1 MTQRGNQDVLIQLL
15 NHTKNARNTILV
27 DVLHTGHSS
36 QTSRSAHAAQRHTCP
51 HGTRMCERGLSMQT
65 TQSWFSLS
73 MLKNKVVGDKYVYVK

>member
-1 MTQRGNQDVLIQLL
+1 M

-27 DVLHTGHSS
+27 DVLHTGHSPPDLALR
-36 QTSRSAHAAQRHTCP
+36 TRGAEAHVSARHKDV
-51 HGTRMCERGLSMQT
+51 RARAIDMQT